1 MFKKILFQLHWFF
14 GISAGLILSLM
25 GITGA
30 LYSYE
35 QPIQK
40 WLNADSYTVQVP
52 NTPKMTP
59 AEIYQHFQRTDAS
72 IKINSITI
80 ESEASASSTVNIV
93 KEGARRG

>member
-72 IKINSITI
+72 NQKLI
-80 ESEASASSTVNIV
+80 ASRLNQ
-93 KEGARRG
+93 KPLHPLL